1 MFSAKILCL
10 LYKKQYFCIV
20 KAHYMLEPDVTN
32 ALVGEGGTP
41 SAKSNNRSEV
51 IEFQSC
57 TRNLMPQDY
66 APAPQNDEEKHW
78 FAMRVTYSRE
88 VKMKE
93 ILEERDIECFIPMR
107 YETKV
112 IRGKKAKILKPV
124 IHNLLFAHA
133 TKAKIQEVKKYYEY
147 LQYTCSPGSRSAA
160 PRPSVS
166 SSRL

>member
-1 MFSAKILCL
+1 
-10 LYKKQYFCIV
+10 
-20 KAHYMLEPDVTN
+20 MLEPDVTN

-147 LQYTCSPGSRSAA
+147 LQYMINREHQKIIVPDSQMQTFIESLSPLTTGLS
-160 PRPSVS
+160 PSVVS
-166 SSRL
+166 AS